1 MKKSRTYLGIT
12 LAVAAVA
19 LMTACVPQG
28 ANVGLV
34 AGDVAVAD
42 GGDAAQASTLAEAAG
57 VPDREPYVTR
67 TPMSLAVSA
76 EGAGTASVDAVLPT
90 PTPEPTSGQD
100 NGEPTTSVDPDA
112 AGTAPPVSAVV
123 APVNAEPGSI
133 EPDTVATAVIAL
145 SRVDDV
151 DPAPPFAVLVDSVRL
166 VEGGATYKVT
176 GWIRNDGAETYEG
189 IGLEATFYDG
199 SAWHFGPFD
208 AICAC
213 YTLEPGQSCAFSAE
227 AYARDY
233 TEYRLHPEGAPLKA
247 WTGSPTALTVT
258 DAVVAGIEAG
268 YVRLTGVVQNQTG
281 SAVNAV
287 RVSVALMDSDGAVTG
302 VGTTIVAGQLAPGA
316 ETSFSL
322 RVLSGVY
329 ASHNV
334 TAEAE
339 LQ

>member
-1 MKKSRTYLGIT
+1 MKKSRTYLGIA

-28 ANVGLV
+28 ANVGPV

-42 GGDAAQASTLAEAAG
+42 GGNAAQASTLADAAG

-67 TPMSLAVSA
+67 TPMSLAVSE

-100 NGEPTTSVDPDA
+100 NGEPTKSVDPDA

-123 APVNAEPGSI
+123 AA
-133 EPDTVATAVIAL
+133 AVIAL
-145 SRVDDV
+145 SRVEDV
-151 DPAPPFAVLVDSVRL
+151 DPAPPFAVRVDSVRL
-166 VEGGATYKVT
+166 VDGGETYKVT
-176 GWIRNDGAETYEG
+176 GWIHNDGAVTYEG

-199 SAWHFGPFD
+199 SEWHFGPFD
-208 AICAC
+208 ATCGC
-213 YTLEPGQSCAFSAE
+213 YTLAPGQSCAFSVE

-233 TEYRLHPEGAPLKA
+233 AGYRLHPEGGPLKA
-247 WTGSPTALTVT
+247 WTGSPTALTVKCA
-258 DAVVAGIEAG
+258 DVAGSVAG
-268 YVRLTGVVQNQTG
+268 YVQLTGVVQNQTG
-281 SAVNAV
+281 STVNAV
-287 RVSVALMDSDGAVTG
+287 RVSAALMDSDGAVTG
-302 VGTTIVAGQLAPGA
+302 VGTMIVAGQLAPGA

-329 ASHNV
+329 ASHSV